1 MSCDQQC
8 RTHKSHRPIAQ
19 AFEEVVEK
27 DEALAGLQ
35 GLLPRLNAYDATL
48 VDEPD
53 YDVRLAAFA
62 EVNEVRVPQY
72 ARPLGASALH
82 RRYNELVQRCS
93 PPRDIARNLQRMT

>member
-1 MSCDQQC
+1 
-8 RTHKSHRPIAQ
+8 
-19 AFEEVVEK
+19 VEK

-62 EVNEVRVPQY
+62 EVNEVRATLQP
-72 ARPLGASALH
+72 AK
-82 RRYNELVQRCS
+82 
-93 PPRDIARNLQRMT
+93 RDCPKFTAT